1 MSKINWKEMSL
12 GELEE
17 LRGKLFA
24 QYLEVNEVVSER
36 RKAEG
41 FPVEGKRFV
50 RGFNIEYGT
59 IKSQSMIVIED
70 QKIVKLSDI
79 NVFDGALIN
88 SAVDQS
94 DVDEYALKLITDGES
109 NVSVFEGGLIKFWK
123 LHGKVMKEW

>member
-1 MSKINWKEMSL
+1 MTKIKLEEMTL

-24 QYLEVNEVVSER
+24 QYLEVNEAVSEK
-36 RKAEG
+36 RKEEG
-41 FPVEGKRFV
+41 FSLESKRFV

-59 IKSQSMIVIED
+59 IKSQSVIVIED
-70 QKIVKLSDI
+70 QKIAKLSDI

-88 SAVDQS
+88 STADQLEL
-94 DVDEYALKLITDGES
+94 DKYALKLITDGEH